1 MTGDPASEVFTTLGW
16 DGGERLMAPDLH
28 FARLHRHARRLGIA
42 LPEGIEGRIFDAL
55 AEAEIPGEP
64 TVGSNQAPFLVMIGI
79 SPSGE
84 VNIVPRLNMPWPERM
99 SAISLAAPTWSG
111 AVRGTKHGD
120 WQPYI
125 DARKA
130 AVAHGADM
138 ALLFDDDCL
147 VDGDRCM
154 PVLLDADG
162 VAYHPKPSQ
171 GALDSITLVQIR
183 EGVEAAG
190 IPVREARL
198 TLSLILRASEMIVLG
213 SGMGVQALASI
224 DGRVIGKSRGRLFEA
239 AHATWVERVE
249 NAWLSR
255 DEVGV

>member
-28 FARLHRHARRLGIA
+28 FARLHRHARRLGIT

-64 TVGSNQAPFLVMIGI
+64 TVGPNQAPFLVMIGI
-79 SPSGE
+79 SQSGE
-84 VNIVPRLNMPWPERM
+84 VNIVPRLNTPWPARM

-111 AVRGTKHGD
+111 EVRGTKHGD

-183 EGVEAAG
+183 KGVEAAG

-198 TLSLILRASEMIVLG
+198 TLPLILRASEMILLG
-213 SGMGVQALASI
+213 SGMGVQSLASI
-224 DGRVIGKSRGRLFEA
+224 YGRVIGKALGRLFELA
-239 AHATWVERVE
+239 DPAWVERLE
-249 NAWLSR
+249 NSCMIR
-255 DEVGV
+255 DEEGV